1 MKIHRETWTF
11 KNRLQWKLNLNKG
24 RGHFES
30 FIAAWPLTCDGT
42 KFYTAFFYP
51 LRISFNNKALPRKS
65 IVQSNNYLNA
75 KTGAAADWECDHV
88 KSRCWVVFKMAALKS
103 SFFFLFIFSILVRL
117 VFLIPN
123 IIKAILFILDSDVVT
138 ILSVKTQVTLWIT
151 PAQSIARRK
160 PFKWILSGTLELK
173 PTLRSMCIAILR
185 CALQM
190 LRILHVN
197 ARLWLIATLMLENGE
212 QLKLMNLWCIASRLV
227 LIITRR

>member
-1 MKIHRETWTF
+1 MKIHRATWTF

-42 KFYTAFFYP
+42 KSYTAFFYP
-51 LRISFNNKALPRKS
+51 LSISFDNKALHKKALLNLIITWMRKP
-65 IVQSNNYLNA
+65 VQRLIGNA
-75 KTGAAADWECDHV
+75 ITGSLVAELFSKW
-88 KSRCWVVFKMAALKS
+88 RRS
-103 SFFFLFIFSILVRL
+103 SQAFFSFHFSILVRL

-123 IIKAILFILDSDVVT
+123 IINAILFILDSDVVT

-151 PAQSIARRK
+151 PAQSTARRK

-173 PTLRSMCIAILR
+173 PTLWSMCIAILR

-197 ARLWLIATLMLENGE
+197 ARLRLIATLMLENGE
-212 QLKLMNLWCIASRLV
+212 QLKLMNLWCIPSRLV

>member
-1 MKIHRETWTF
+1 M
-11 KNRLQWKLNLNKG
+11 LNLVITWMRKPAQRLIGNAIMWSHVAELFSKW
-24 RGHFES
+24 RRS
-30 FIAAWPLTCDGT
+30 SQ
-42 KFYTAFFYP
+42 AFF
-51 LRISFNNKALPRKS
+51 F
-65 IVQSNNYLNA
+65 
-75 KTGAAADWECDHV
+75 H
-88 KSRCWVVFKMAALKS
+88 
-103 SFFFLFIFSILVRL
+103 FIFSILVRL

-138 ILSVKTQVTLWIT
+138 IPSVKTQVTLWIT
-151 PAQSIARRK
+151 SAQSTARRK
-160 PFKWILSGTLELK
+160 PFNWILSGTLELK
-173 PTLRSMCIAILR
+173 PTLWSMCIAILR

>member
-1 MKIHRETWTF
+1 MKIYRATWTF
-11 KNRLQWKLNLNKG
+11 KNRPQLKLNLDKG

-30 FIAAWPLTCDGT
+30 CIAAWSLTCDGT
-42 KFYTAFFYP
+42 ESYTAFFYP
-51 LRISFNNKALPRKS
+51 QRIDFNNKILQNW
-65 IVQSNNYLNA
+65 IVESNNYLNA
-75 KTGAAADWECDHV
+75 KTGAAADWECDQV
-88 KSRCWVVFKMAALKS
+88 KSRCWVVSKWRRS
-103 SFFFLFIFSILVRL
+103 SQAFFHFIFSILVRL

-123 IIKAILFILDSDVVT
+123 IIQAILFILDSDVVT

-151 PAQSIARRK
+151 HAQSTASRK
-160 PFKWILSGTLELK
+160 PFKWILSVTLELK
-173 PTLRSMCIAILR
+173 PTLSSMCIAILR

-197 ARLWLIATLMLENGE
+197 ARLRLIATLMLENGE